1 MAGTTSTQ
9 PAGSSTDPADDVTR
23 TAGGAG
29 SGGRRLHVFGVRHHG
44 PGSAR
49 SVLRALDEV
58 RPAVVLVELPV
69 DCESVLRWIAD
80 PELVGPVALLATL
93 VADPGRAA
101 FWPLAEFSPEWQAV
115 RWALEHEV
123 PVRPIDV
130 PAGWVLS
137 GQLPGD
143 WGDDTLD
150 VAEPRVSDPLAALAA
165 AAGDSDAERWW
176 EDVVEHR
183 GDGTPAF
190 EAVGEA
196 MTAVRD
202 GTFTSP
208 RDATREA
215 HMRRA
220 IRLAVAEHDPAPVAV
235 ICGAWHVPALD
246 PTATTAAADAK
257 VLKGLGRPAAASRA
271 AITWVPWSDRRLQR
285 ASGYGAGVAYPGWYR
300 HVFAHPGPE
309 GVSRFFVDA
318 ATALRRHGLAASP
331 DHLIGASRLA
341 DALAALRGRPRAGLA
356 EVLDSAGA
364 VLADGAH
371 VAGRQSSLA
380 DLLDEL
386 TIGDGVGSVPP
397 SAPQVP
403 LVKDVAAAQRAARLK
418 PESAEV
424 TIELDLRTPN
434 GLRRSH
440 LLHRLAV
447 LGVDWGMPDEGR
459 GTRGTFRETWT
470 LRWDAA
476 MAIRLVECSPY
487 GTTLVDAAS
496 AMLVER
502 ARNADRLP
510 VAAGLVQ
517 AALLADLPAAVGDAA
532 AALGTLAANA
542 PDVADLVDALPP
554 LANALRYG
562 DVRGSD
568 SAALA
573 TVVDELVVRVI
584 AGLDLACRSLDDDA
598 ATAMTERLSSLQ
610 GALAV
615 LDHQARRR
623 DLPEVLA
630 VVADSRTVHGLV
642 RGRATRLLHDAGWW
656 TPSDVSARV
665 GRALTAGTPAADG
678 ARFVEGFL
686 AGSGT
691 VLVHDAELRGV
702 VDAWISSM
710 SHDGFADAVALLR
723 RTFGAF
729 EPAERRQIGAL
740 IRDAGGPH
748 TAAAGTDLDHERV
761 LLGMTTVRHLLGLPV
776 DGGQ

>member
-1 MAGTTSTQ
+1 M
-9 PAGSSTDPADDVTR
+9 
-23 TAGGAG
+23 
-29 SGGRRLHVFGVRHHG
+29 
-44 PGSAR
+44 
-49 SVLRALDEV
+49 LRALDDV
-58 RPAVVLVELPV
+58 RPAAVLVELPA
-69 DCESVLRWIAD
+69 DSESVLRWIAD
-80 PELVGPVALLATL
+80 PGLIGPVALLSTL
-93 VADPGRAA
+93 AADSGRAA

-115 RWALEHEV
+115 RWALEHDV
-123 PVRPIDV
+123 PARPIDV
-130 PAGWVLS
+130 PSGWVLA
-137 GQLPGD
+137 GQLPA
-143 WGDDTLD
+143 DDTHEIIESR
-150 VAEPRVSDPLAALAA
+150 AADPLAALAA
-165 AAGDSDAERWW
+165 AAGDPDAERWW

-190 EAVGEA
+190 DAVGAA
-196 MTAVRD
+196 MAAVRD
-202 GTFTSP
+202 GTVTSS
-208 RDATREA
+208 RDAIREA

-220 IRLAVAEHDPAPVAV
+220 IRLALAEHDPAPVAV
-235 ICGAWHVPALD
+235 VCGAWHVPALD
-246 PTATTAAADAK
+246 PNITTAAADAK
-257 VLKGLGRPAAASRA
+257 TLKGIGRPASTVKAAV
-271 AITWVPWSDRRLQR
+271 TWVPWSDRRLQR
-285 ASGYGAGVAYPGWYR
+285 GSGYGAGVAHPGWYR

-318 ATALRRHGLAASP
+318 AAALRRQGLAASP

-364 VLADGAH
+364 VLTDGAGAGAYG
-371 VAGRQSSLA
+371 AGRQPSLTG
-380 DLLDEL
+380 LLDEL

-397 SAPQVP
+397 GAPQVP

-418 PESAEV
+418 PASGDV
-424 TIELDLRTPN
+424 TVELDLRTPN

-440 LLHRLAV
+440 LLHRLDV
-447 LGVDWGMPDEGR
+447 LGVQWGAPDEGR
-459 GTRGTFRETWT
+459 GTRGTFRETWS
-470 LRWDAA
+470 LRWDPT

-487 GTTLVDAAS
+487 GTTLVDAAT

-502 ARNADRLP
+502 ARHADRLA

-517 AALLADLPAAVGDAA
+517 AALLSDLPAAVGDAA

-568 SAALA
+568 SAGLA

-615 LDHQARRR
+615 LDHRARHR

-630 VVADSRTVHGLV
+630 AVADARGVHGLV

-656 TPSDVSARV
+656 SPSDVSARV
-665 GRALTAGTPAADG
+665 GRSLTAGTPAADG
-678 ARFVEGFL
+678 ARFIEGFL

-702 VDAWISSM
+702 VDGWISSM

-729 EPAERRQIGAL
+729 EPAERRQIGTL
-740 IRDAGGPH
+740 VRDAGGSATPP
-748 TAAAGTDLDHERV
+748 TNDADLDADRV
-761 LLGMTTVRHLLGLPV
+761 LIGMTTVRHLLGLPIHQ
-776 DGGQ
+776 DGQR

>member
-1 MAGTTSTQ
+1 M
-9 PAGSSTDPADDVTR
+9 
-23 TAGGAG
+23 
-29 SGGRRLHVFGVRHHG
+29 
-44 PGSAR
+44 
-49 SVLRALDEV
+49 LRALDEV
-58 RPAVVLVELPV
+58 RPAAVLVELPA
-69 DCESVLRWIAD
+69 DSEGVLRWIAD
-80 PELVGPVALLATL
+80 PELIGPVALLATL

-115 RWALEHEV
+115 RWALEHDV
-123 PVRPIDV
+123 PVQPIDV
-130 PAGWVLS
+130 PSGWVLS
-137 GQLPGD
+137 TQARDEALEII
-143 WGDDTLD
+143 
-150 VAEPRVSDPLAALAA
+150 EPRAADPLAALAA
-165 AAGDSDAERWW
+165 AAGDPDAERWW

-190 EAVGEA
+190 EAVATA
-196 MTAVRD
+196 MAAVRE
-202 GTFTSP
+202 GTVTSASDV
-208 RDATREA
+208 RREA

-220 IRLAVAEHDPAPVAV
+220 IRSALAEHDPAPVAV
-235 ICGAWHVPALD
+235 VCGAWHVPALD
-246 PTATTAAADAK
+246 PVVTTAVADAR
-257 VLKGLGRPAAASRA
+257 VLKGLGRPGAASRA

-285 ASGYGAGVAYPGWYR
+285 ASGYGAGVAHPGWYR
-300 HVFAHPGPE
+300 HVFAHPGPD

-318 ATALRRHGLAASP
+318 AGALRRQGLAASP

-364 VLADGAH
+364 VLADGAGSH
-371 VAGRQSSLA
+371 VASRQPSLSG
-380 DLLDEL
+380 LLDEL

-397 SAPQVP
+397 GAPQVP
-403 LVKDVAAAQRAARLK
+403 LVKDVAAAQRSARLK
-418 PESAEV
+418 PASGDV
-424 TIELDLRTPN
+424 VVELDLRTPN

-447 LGVDWGMPDEGR
+447 LGVAWGTPDEGR
-459 GTRGTFRETWT
+459 GTRGTFRETWS
-470 LRWDAA
+470 LRWDPT

-487 GTTLVDAAS
+487 GTTLVDAAT

-502 ARNADRLP
+502 ARQADRLP

-542 PDVADLVDALPP
+542 PDVADLIDALPP

-568 SAALA
+568 SAALG
-573 TVVDELVVRVI
+573 TVIDELVVRVV
-584 AGLDLACRSLDDDA
+584 AGLDVACRSLDDDA
-598 ATAMTERLSSLQ
+598 ATAMTERLSALQ

-615 LDHQARRR
+615 LDHPARSR

-630 VVADSRTVHGLV
+630 TVADATRVHGLV

-656 TPSDVSARV
+656 MPTDVSARV
-665 GRALTAGTPAADG
+665 GRSLTAGTPAADG
-678 ARFVEGFL
+678 ARFIEGFL

-710 SHDGFADAVALLR
+710 GHDGFADAVALLR

-729 EPAERRQIGAL
+729 EPAERRQIGTL
-740 IRDAGGPH
+740 IRDVGGSA
-748 TAAAGTDLDHERV
+748 TAVADAELDHDRV
-761 LLGMTTVRHLLGLPV
+761 VLGMTTVRHLLGLPV
-776 DGGQ
+776 EGSA